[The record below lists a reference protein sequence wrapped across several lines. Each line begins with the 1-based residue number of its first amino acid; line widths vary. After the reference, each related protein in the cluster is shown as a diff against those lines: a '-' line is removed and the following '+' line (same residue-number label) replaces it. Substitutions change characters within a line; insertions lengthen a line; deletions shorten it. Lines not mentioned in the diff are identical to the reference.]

1 MQLVQKLCANDKI
14 PVTYSKL
21 FLIKRG
27 CACLAQLPCR
37 RETETEQE
45 RPRRIADRRVK
56 IVTSK
61 MSCAQVKERV
71 VKDSPRSKH
80 EGRCDGSSVIYG
92 L

>member
-1 MQLVQKLCANDKI
+1 MVS
-14 PVTYSKL
+14 V
-21 FLIKRG
+21 IKRG

-37 RETETEQE
+37 RETEQE
-45 RPRRIADRRVK
+45 RTRRIADRHVE

-71 VKDSPRSKH
+71 VKVKDSPRSKH
-80 EGRCDGSSVIYG
+80 EERGDGSSIIYG